1 MEKSERNLEGEM
13 EMAKEKIVV
22 NGMSCAHCEARV
34 NAALEAVE
42 GVKSSKASA
51 KKNEVVVKF
60 DETAVSLDTLKEAI
74 RGAGYE
80 AE

>member
-1 MEKSERNLEGEM
+1 MV
-13 EMAKEKIVV
+13 KEKIIV

-34 NAALEAVE
+34 NTALEAVE
-42 GVKSSKASA
+42 GVKSSKANA

-60 DETAVSLDTLKEAI
+60 DETAVSLDALKETI
-74 RGAGYE
+74 REAGYE